1 TEQGALEA
9 LWMWQAI
16 DQVNADLLKKNLA
29 AKDGRIR
36 AAATRVLSFW
46 QNRIPNS
53 LDLIAPLVADENGRV
68 RVEAVRA
75 AAKIPEARAAELVLS
90 ALDKP
95 VDRFLEYAV
104 WLSINDLAE
113 PWVKAVQ
120 NGEWKLEGRE
130 KQLEFALR
138 AVEPPHAGV
147 VLSKVLADHPMP
159 TDGSGPWIDLIAKAG
174 SREHLD
180 MLLEKT
186 LKDFND
192 AAKIK
197 ALNALSDAAQNRQ
210 LVPSAD
216 KTRIQSLLTQNI
228 ELRTAVLRLA
238 GKWKLR
244 SFKDELTK
252 SAGSPEMPPAL
263 RTVAFQSLREI
274 GGDEIKEELAK
285 LSSDTQK
292 PVELRAE
299 AALAFTTLDLQKGAP
314 LAIEVLTAT
323 ESEDAALKLWRGLLA
338 NKGAAGTFAQLLPKA
353 GLPTPMVKAGLR
365 AAREGGRN
373 EPNLVLALARNI
385 DEATEASN
393 LSPQELERLL
403 AFIKEKSDPARGE
416 MIYRRQELACVSCHA
431 IGGIGGK
438 VGPDLTS
445 IGASAPPDYLV
456 ESMIF
461 PNRKVKEG
469 YHSVILETKDEMEFS
484 GILVRETDEQLIIRD
499 ATNREVEV
507 PKNNVAN
514 KRIGGSLMPA
524 GLIDALNEQEQ
535 GDLYRFLSELG
546 KQGPYDAS
554 KGNVARV
561 WQVIPRTLDV
571 AQFPDDKVISMDK
584 TTTISHNEWQPM
596 ATLVDGRLLK
606 QDFEKLLKS
615 VHYRDPDAVYAKA
628 RFEVPK
634 SGRVRLQLP
643 KLTKAIVWIDGKPI
657 EAREEI
663 ALDLASGEHT
673 LAVKLDAKALP
684 EHLKVST
691 PDGTFVSN

>member
-1 TEQGALEA
+1 
-9 LWMWQAI
+9 
-16 DQVNADLLKKNLA
+16 
-29 AKDGRIR
+29 
-36 AAATRVLSFW
+36 
-46 QNRIPNS
+46 
-53 LDLIAPLVADENGRV
+53 
-68 RVEAVRA
+68 
-75 AAKIPEARAAELVLS
+75 
-90 ALDKP
+90 
-95 VDRFLEYAV
+95 
-104 WLSINDLAE
+104 
-113 PWVKAVQ
+113 
-120 NGEWKLEGRE
+120 
-130 KQLEFALR
+130 
-138 AVEPPHAGV
+138 
-147 VLSKVLADHPMP
+147 
-159 TDGSGPWIDLIAKAG
+159 
-174 SREHLD
+174 
-180 MLLEKT
+180 
-186 LKDFND
+186 
-192 AAKIK
+192 
-197 ALNALSDAAQNRQ
+197 
-210 LVPSAD
+210 
-216 KTRIQSLLTQNI
+216 
-228 ELRTAVLRLA
+228 
-238 GKWKLR
+238 
-244 SFKDELTK
+244 
-252 SAGSPEMPPAL
+252 
-263 RTVAFQSLREI
+263 
-274 GGDEIKEELAK
+274 
-285 LSSDTQK
+285 
-292 PVELRAE
+292 
-299 AALAFTTLDLQKGAP
+299 
-314 LAIEVLTAT
+314 VLTAT

-338 NKGAAGTFAQLLPKA
+338 NKGAAGTFAQLLPKS